1 MAVKV
6 LMPKLSFIVTQG
18 TIIRWLK
25 APGEE
30 VRKGEPLLVIESEKA
45 TVEVEAPGTGI
56 LGPEL
61 APPGTTVPVTTVI
74 GYILEPGET
83 PPKLELQVAGVT
95 PAGAVGS
102 GPSGQGPAP
111 SVPEGPAPLQEVKV
125 SPSARRLAQ
134 EHHVD
139 LAQVKGTGPG
149 GRIVE
154 RDVLAYLEEQKA
166 KAPAEPVRATPAAR
180 KLAAQAGVDLRGVEG
195 TGAGGRISVE
205 DVERAA
211 GAALGLGLPAEP
223 VEQTSIQRVAAE
235 RMALSFRTAPHF
247 YLSVEARM
255 DQAVRLREALVPT
268 IEAETGV
275 RLSFSDILVWVVG
288 RALRAHPALNAA
300 FVEGRLYRFGEVN
313 IALAVDT
320 PRGLTV
326 PVLRGADEMSLAQIA
341 VRRAE
346 LVEKAR
352 EHRLGPEDLSGGT
365 FTISNLGMFGIDVF
379 SAIINPPQAAILAVG
394 RVAQRPVVVEG
405 TLQALPTLWLTLSVD
420 HRATDGATAA
430 RFLQEVVQNL
440 ENPYR
445 LMSA

>member
-1 MAVKV
+1 MAIKV

-18 TIIRWLK
+18 TILRWLK

-45 TVEVEAPGTGI
+45 TVEVESPGTGI

-83 PPKLELQVAGVT
+83 PPKLDLNIEGVA

-102 GPSGQGPAP
+102 GLSEQRPGPSA
-111 SVPEGPAPLQEVKV
+111 PEGPAPLQEVKA

-134 EHHVD
+134 EHGVD

-154 RDVLAYLEEQKA
+154 RDVLAYLEEREA
-166 KAPAEPVRATPAAR
+166 KAQAEAVRATPAAR
-180 KLAAQAGVDLRGVEG
+180 RLAAEVGVDLRAVEG
-195 TGAGGRISVE
+195 TGPGGRVSVG
-205 DVERAA
+205 DVERAV

-223 VEQTSIQRVAAE
+223 VEQTPIQRVAAE

-247 YLSVEARM
+247 YLSVEVLV
-255 DQAVRLREALVPT
+255 DQAVRLREALLPRV
-268 IEAETGV
+268 EAETGV
-275 RLSFSDILVWVVG
+275 RLSFSDILLWAVG
-288 RALRAHPALNAA
+288 RALRAHPALNVA
-300 FVEGRLYRFGEVN
+300 FVEGRLYRFEEVN

-326 PVLRGADEMSLAQIA
+326 PVLRGVDKMALAQIA
-341 VRRAE
+341 LRRAE

-379 SAIINPPQAAILAVG
+379 QAILNPPQAAILAVG
-394 RVAQRPVVVEG
+394 RVVQRPVVVG
-405 TLQALPTLWLTLSVD
+405 GAVQALPTVWLTLSVD
-420 HRATDGATAA
+420 HRAADGATAA

-445 LMSA
+445 LVSA